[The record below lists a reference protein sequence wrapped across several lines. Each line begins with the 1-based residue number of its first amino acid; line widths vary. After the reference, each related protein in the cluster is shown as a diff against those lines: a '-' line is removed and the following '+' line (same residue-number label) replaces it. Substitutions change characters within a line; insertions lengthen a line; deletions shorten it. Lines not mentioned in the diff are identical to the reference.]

1 MNVYEFL
8 TNSLIPIRLSCI
20 NALNWP
26 ITISLWF
33 LYKDNKIFCATQK
46 SAKIVEYLSKN
57 ERCGFEVASDNPP
70 YKGVR
75 GYGNAT
81 LDEENGKEV
90 LDLIIKKYLKDT
102 NSSLA
107 KFLKSRNENEIAIE
121 IEPQNMFSYDYSN
134 RMIDVAIKSNTQY

>member
-1 MNVYEFL
+1 
-8 TNSLIPIRLSCI
+8 
-20 NALNWP
+20 LNWP
-26 ITISLWF
+26 ITISLWYI
-33 LYKDNKIFCATQK
+33 YKDNKIFCATQK
-46 SAKIVEYLSKN
+46 SAKIIEYLSKN
-57 ERCGFEVASDNPP
+57 ARCGFEVASDNPP

-81 LDEENGKEV
+81 LDEENGKEI

-121 IEPQNMFSYDYSN
+121 IKPQNMFSYDYSN
-134 RMIDVAIKSNTQY
+134 RMRDVVIKSNTQY